1 MQLHRTVKHDH
12 KLRAR
17 FFYIFCQA
25 IEREIRETLE
35 EIFPGSWSRKLSP
48 HTLASAQPQTSHV
61 DALSATTGLHTPRI
75 FSPSAQSDRQRK
87 SSERPSRLNLV
98 SKTMGALGKIG
109 NLSRPSS
116 KAEHSPKKRSEQKSA
131 QAHGSLPRLDLSS
144 RSPGRVIL
152 QPSPS
157 AARLHDEATS
167 VI

>member
-48 HTLASAQPQTSHV
+48 HTLASAQAQTSHV
-61 DALSATTGLHTPRI
+61 DAMSATKGLHTSHF
-75 FSPSAQSDRQRK
+75 FSPSHDRLRK
-87 SSERPSRLNLV
+87 SSEWPSRLSFV
-98 SKTMGALGKIG
+98 SKTIGALGKIG
-109 NLSRPSS
+109 QLSSPSS
-116 KAEHSPKKRSEQKSA
+116 AKAGRSPRKSSEQKSA
-131 QAHGSLPRLDLSS
+131 EAHGSLPRLELSS
-144 RSPGRVIL
+144 RSPGRAFP